1 MTKEEFEKIRQISKE
16 DFEKWKKE
24 EFENMR
30 QLSKEE
36 YEKHKIKQTILE
48 LQSPKYINA
57 RIPKDIKVPDGFV
70 NELKEYS
77 DRLIGCSQE
86 CEGTFKIKNGEI
98 VDIHLTRIALIP
110 RFRDKDEEVC

>member
-1 MTKEEFEKIRQISKE
+1 MTKEEFEKIRP
-16 DFEKWKKE
+16 
-24 EFENMR
+24 
-30 QLSKEE
+30 LSKEE

-48 LQSPKYINA
+48 MQSPKYINNK
-57 RIPKDIKVPDGFV
+57 IPKNIKVPDGFV

-98 VDIHLTRIALIP
+98 VDIHLTGITLIP
-110 RFRDKDEEVC
+110 KFKDGAKE

>member
-1 MTKEEFEKIRQISKE
+1 MTREEFEKIRP
-16 DFEKWKKE
+16 
-24 EFENMR
+24 
-30 QLSKEE
+30 LSKEE

-48 LQSPKYINA
+48 MQSSKYINDK
-57 RIPKDIKVPDGFV
+57 IPKNIKVPDGFV

-110 RFRDKDEEVC
+110 KFKDGAKE